1 MSGLIFLMV
10 LIALGLG
17 YSAGYN
23 TKQKKLRAEI
33 AQLEEIRDDLIY
45 QIQSLEMEE
54 NKEKF

>member
-23 TKQKKLRAEI
+23 TKRKKLRAEI
-33 AQLEEIRDDLIY
+33 AQFEEIRDNLIY